1 MSRWTAY
8 GRLNGTRGMC
18 WLRVVSGPATGVP
31 PVWSLRDDGVAM
43 PGWKAARP
51 GEDAS

>member
-1 MSRWTAY
+1 
-8 GRLNGTRGMC
+8 
-18 WLRVVSGPATGVP
+18 
-31 PVWSLRDDGVAM
+31 VWSLRDDEVAM

>member
-1 MSRWTAY
+1 
-8 GRLNGTRGMC
+8 MC
-18 WLRVVSGPATGVP
+18 WLRVVSGPAPGGL
-31 PVWSLRDDGVAM
+31 PVWSLRDDEVAM